1 MCCDGVG
8 GDDLS
13 LPPGGGVRMA
23 VGGRR
28 VCCRWSG
35 LAVGARIGVA
45 VVVVCGSVLV
55 GACSAGGV
63 EPTPKVSKDVLQKD
77 ISDKLTKGGE
87 VPKSVIC
94 KDDLVGEVGKTTVCE
109 VDLGVTGSIEPV
121 VKVTGIDG
129 TKVNYEVTPAV
140 SQQQL
145 EKAVSALVEQASSAT
160 VDSVSCE
167 SGLAGT
173 PEAVAYCTV
182 NSGGDTLRRIVEVT
196 KVDGLSM
203 VWMVAPI
210 LLKAEVENTLLNLLE
225 RQLGQRPDSASCAD
239 NLQGKAG
246 TSVECVVTSGGRT
259 QPFTLTVTTVQGSYI
274 NFSYQ
279 PKR

>member
-1 MCCDGVG
+1 
-8 GDDLS
+8 
-13 LPPGGGVRMA
+13 MA
-23 VGGRR
+23 VWGWVAHR
-28 VCCRWSG
+28 RWSG
-35 LAVGARIGVA
+35 LALGARIGVA
-45 VVVVCGSVLV
+45 AVVVCGSVLV
-55 GACSAGGV
+55 GACSAGSV
-63 EPTPKVSKDVLQKD
+63 DSTPTVSKDVRPTVSKDVLQKD

-94 KDDLVGEVGKTTVCE
+94 KDDLVGEVGKTTVCD
-109 VDLGVTGSIEPV
+109 VDLGVTGSIAPV
-121 VKVTGIDG
+121 AKVTGVNG
-129 TKVNYEVTPAV
+129 TTVNYEVTPAV

-145 EKAVSALVEQASSAT
+145 EKAVSTLVEQASSAT

-167 SGLAGT
+167 SGLPGT

-182 NSGGDTLRRIVEVT
+182 NSGGDNLRRIVEVT

-225 RQLGQRPDSASCAD
+225 KQLGERPDSASCTD

-246 TSVECVVTSGGRT
+246 TSVECVVTSSGRT
-259 QPFTLTVTTVQGSYI
+259 QPFTLTVTTVQGSNI
-274 NFSYQ
+274 NFRYQ
-279 PKR
+279 PKW